1 MKLTEETLF
10 NLGNIEVHT
19 TDNKGHDPEFWADQA
34 TNRICGI
41 SEEAPDHVRQQA
53 LAFRKKIYAIILSY
67 MNSAIRSNRVTMSNK
82 LRSQGHEDLAKIMK
96 EL

>member
-1 MKLTEETLF
+1 
-10 NLGNIEVHT
+10 
-19 TDNKGHDPEFWADQA
+19 
-34 TNRICGI
+34 
-41 SEEAPDHVRQQA
+41 
-53 LAFRKKIYAIILSY
+53 LSY